1 MRKYTGLIYG
11 GVYDATDKRI
21 KNADN
26 LFWEFDDGKTC
37 EILSQTVHDHA
48 SKYILN
54 GFFQAGFSG
63 DDSDGM
69 IDYCSTFPIQQIPAM
84 EFEVDN
90 KKYVMKFSKSPNT
103 IV

>member
-1 MRKYTGLIYG
+1 MTKYIGLIYG

-21 KNADN
+21 KNADK
-26 LFWEFDDGKTC
+26 LFWEFDEGRTM
-37 EILSQTVHDHA
+37 EIVSELVHKHT
-48 SKYILN
+48 SKYILG
-54 GFFQAGFSG
+54 GFFQAGFGG
-63 DDSDGM
+63 DDGDGA